1 MNSKCDNLNI
11 IGIDP
16 LLPPF
21 ELRKLYPSSGGSE
34 ERIIKNRNEIEEIID
49 RKSGKFIIIAGPCS
63 IHSPIEAIE
72 YAEKLKTLSKC
83 VDDKLKLIMRVYFE
97 KPRTTVGWKGLIFDP
112 FLDGSDDMET
122 GLKTARK
129 LLTDI
134 DSMGLPVGTEILDT
148 VTAQYIAD
156 LISWASIGART
167 TESQT
172 HRQLASG
179 LSMPVGFKNATNGNI
194 NTAVEA
200 IKTAIHKHSFI
211 GILED
216 GRTGICHTSGNK
228 YAHIVLRGGALGQ
241 NYTSEHIAYAK
252 ELMKRSELTPSIIVD
267 CSHSNS
273 EKKAINQQKAV
284 DDIMLQKINGET
296 SIIGLMLESNLH
308 FGSQKLIHK
317 NDFPHFRW
325 QRSFYD
331 YIIRGEQSL
340 HDIRQYIWDNPAR
353 WESDRNNPINLC
365 P

>member
-1 MNSKCDNLNI
+1 MHIKRDNLNI
-11 IGIDP
+11 IGIEP
-16 LLPPF
+16 LLPPS
-21 ELRKLYPSSGGSE
+21 ELRRLYPGTKGSE
-34 ERIIKNRNEIEEIID
+34 ERIIKSRNDIEEIID
-49 RKSGKFIIIAGPCS
+49 RKSNKFIIITGPCS
-63 IHSPIEAIE
+63 IHNPIEAIE
-72 YAEKLKTLSKC
+72 YADKLKTLSNSMS
-83 VDDKLKLIMRVYFE
+83 DKLKLIMRVYFE

-112 FLDGSDDMET
+112 LLDGSDDMEI

-134 DSMGLPVGTEILDT
+134 DTIGLPVGTEILDT

-211 GILED
+211 GVLED

-228 YAHIVLRGGALGQ
+228 YAHIVLRGGTLGQ

-252 ELMKRSELTPSIIVD
+252 ELMKRSGLIPSIIVD

-284 DDIMLQKINGET
+284 ENIMFQKQNGET

-308 FGSQKLIHK
+308 FGNQKLIDK
-317 NDFPHFRW
+317 NNLKYGVSITDECIGW
-325 QRSFYD
+325 EETEE
-331 YIIRGEQSL
+331 IIKNIYAQL
-340 HDIRQYIWDNPAR
+340 
-353 WESDRNNPINLC
+353 
-365 P
+365 